1 MGTKKPW
8 SGVTGWSG
16 LALTSVPPWGCHS
29 AQEHSPP
36 PLQRKM
42 NPLETLGGLWAHRH
56 PAIGVLLGNADCPLR
71 RREAKAAHL
80 PLLEVSIEDPA
91 GEPFPA
97 NPDALQDP
105 VTAQLVHDQV
115 VVHDACGKRPRGVLG
130 APSWFPGMDCTMR
143 PPSTPWLEWEGLAP
157 GPFQM
162 DGDGGRGETGA
173 CLHPTASPWKP
184 FQPPGGGVVTLA
196 PHNHGTKC

>member
-1 MGTKKPW
+1 
-8 SGVTGWSG
+8 
-16 LALTSVPPWGCHS
+16 
-29 AQEHSPP
+29 
-36 PLQRKM
+36 M

-115 VVHDACGKRPRGVLG
+115 VVHDACGERPRGVLG